1 MEEEQIEK
9 AVLAYLKKKGYRQA
23 EQAFQEEQLKSSQT
37 KTDPDLA
44 NQILFQV
51 SVSSRLSFSASPY
64 ICFIYPFLSLHSSIC
79 LLLC

>member
-44 NQILFQV
+44 NQILRY
-51 SVSSRLSFSASPY
+51 SK
-64 ICFIYPFLSLHSSIC
+64 
-79 LLLC
+79 